1 MTNRQLQVLRLFAMG
16 RTSIEIAAELG
27 ISVST
32 VEAHLS
38 GARESLGAKSSAN
51 AVYLACKR
59 GMMVV
64 MITVSVLSGFGDN
77 DAVKVRVPKVRVS
90 RVKWS

>member
-1 MTNRQLQVLRLFAMG
+1 MTSRQLQVLRLFAMG

-38 GARESLGAKSSAN
+38 GARESLGAKNSTH
-51 AVYLACKR
+51 AVYLACKK
-59 GMMVV
+59 GLVAV
-64 MITVSVLSGFGDN
+64 MIAVSALSGLGDN
-77 DAVKVRVPKVRVS
+77 EVVRVRVPQVRVS
-90 RVKWS
+90 RAKES

>member
-1 MTNRQLQVLRLFAMG
+1 MTSRQLQVLRLFAMG

-38 GARESLGAKSSAN
+38 GARKSLGAKNSTH
-51 AVYLACKR
+51 AVYLTCKK
-59 GMMVV
+59 GLMAVMMA
-64 MITVSVLSGFGDN
+64 VSALSGFCDN
-77 DAVKVRVPKVRVS
+77 DVVRVRVPQVRVS
-90 RVKWS
+90 RSKES

>member
-1 MTNRQLQVLRLFAMG
+1 MTSRQLQVLRLFAMG

-38 GARESLGAKSSAN
+38 GARESLGAKNSAH
-51 AVYLACKR
+51 AVYLTCKK
-59 GMMVV
+59 GLIAV
-64 MITVSVLSGFGDN
+64 MIAVSALSGLSDN
-77 DAVKVRVPKVRVS
+77 DAVRVRVPQVRVS
-90 RVKWS
+90 RSKES